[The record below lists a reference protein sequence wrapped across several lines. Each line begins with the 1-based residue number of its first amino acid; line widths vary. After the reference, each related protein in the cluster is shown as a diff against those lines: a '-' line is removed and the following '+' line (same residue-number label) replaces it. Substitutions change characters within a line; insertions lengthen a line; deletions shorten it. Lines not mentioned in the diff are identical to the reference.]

1 MAEITITSKI
11 EDLRKVFDKVK
22 RVFWVATPNMDLSSI
37 ATLTAELPVIG
48 DSVNFNPQGDPSIT
62 NIKLTTGE
70 TWVTY
75 SDAGDADITFQVAS
89 LADTITDTFLEKKGS
104 AITMTNTLGGKSYTG
119 QGYGGGI
126 KKVNGALLFA
136 SEDKSTL
143 IGLPNVEVY
152 ATLRSESGTPAYF
165 NMQVRPLTDT
175 NGVAIAI
182 LSATTTT
189 GD

>member
-22 RVFWVATPNMDLSSI
+22 RVFWVDTPNMNLSSI

-48 DSVNFNPQGDPSIT
+48 DSVNFNPQGEPSIT
-62 NIKLTTGE
+62 NVKLTTGE

-75 SDAGDADITFQVAS
+75 SDAGDSDVSFQVAS
-89 LADTITDTFLEKKGS
+89 VANTITDTFLEKKGS
-104 AITMTNTLGGKSYTG
+104 PITMTNTIDGKSYAG
-119 QGYGGGI
+119 QGYASSI
-126 KKVNGALLFA
+126 KKVRGALLFA

-175 NGVAIAI
+175 DGVAIAI
-182 LSATTTT
+182 LSETTT